1 MASTYSST
9 LRIELIGAGDQS
21 GTWGDTT
28 NSNLGTIIETA
39 ITGVQPITFA
49 DTNYT
54 LTAFNGL
61 PDEARNAVLVLGG
74 TNTATRQ
81 LITPSVEKTYI
92 VTNNTGAGVTIKT
105 SSGTGVT
112 VPNTTTQIVYC
123 DGTDFILAASRTN
136 VLAGNGINVA
146 TVGIDSTV
154 SVNTSVTT
162 TLTDIQTLTNKTL
175 TAPVLTTP
183 VLGTPASGTL
193 TNCTGLPLTTGVT
206 GQLPAVNGGVPS
218 GAVMVFAMNSVP
230 SGYLACNGTAVSRS
244 TYAALFSAIGTTWGA
259 GDGST
264 TFNLPDLRGEFV
276 RGFDAGRGADPGRS
290 FASFQDDAIRNIT
303 GFFHKIRVK
312 LNTDYSAGGA
322 IAGSTGEVSGDANL
336 GSANTVNFDFD
347 ASRVVPTANQN
358 RPRNIAMLYCIKV

>member
-9 LRIELIGAGDQS
+9 LRIELIGAGDQD

-28 NSNLGTIIETA
+28 NSNLGTIIESA
-39 ITGVQPITFA
+39 ITNVADITFSDA
-49 DTNYT
+49 ERT

-61 PDEARNAVLVLGG
+61 PDEARNAVLNLVGV
-74 TNTATRQ
+74 NTTAQ
-81 LITPSVEKTYI
+81 NLIAPAVEKTYI
-92 VTNNTGAGVTIKT
+92 VKNGTGADVTIKT
-105 SSGTGVT
+105 SGGTGVLIS
-112 VPNTTTQIVYC
+112 NGTTRIVWC
-123 DGTDFILAASRTN
+123 DGTNFYTAASQT
-136 VLAGNGINVA
+136 VVAAGNGINVS
-146 TVGIDSTV
+146 TVSDTTTV
-154 SVNTSVTT
+154 SVNTGVTA
-162 TLTDIQTLTNKTL
+162 TLTDAQTLTNKTL
-175 TAPVLTTP
+175 TAPVLTAP
-183 VLGTPASGTL
+183 VLGTPASGTF

-244 TYAALFSAIGTTWGA
+244 TYAALFAAIGTTWGA

-276 RGFDAGRGADPGRS
+276 RGFDAGRGADPGRA
-290 FASFQDDAIRNIT
+290 FASFQSDAIRNIT
-303 GFFHKIRVK
+303 GFFNKIRVK

-322 IAGSTGEVSGDANL
+322 FAGATGEVSGDANL

>member
-1 MASTYSST
+1 VCSSDLSTYSPT
-9 LRIELIGAGDQS
+9 LRIELIGNGDQS
-21 GTWGDTT
+21 GTWGETT
-28 NSNLGTIIETA
+28 NSNLGTILETA

-49 DTNYT
+49 DANYT
-54 LTAFNGL
+54 LTANNGL

-74 TNTATRQ
+74 TNTATRE

-154 SVNTSVTT
+154 SVNTSVVT
-162 TLTDIQTLTNKTL
+162 TLTGVQTLTNKTF
-175 TAPVLTTP
+175 TAP

-218 GAVMVFAMNSVP
+218 GAVMVFAMNSAP
-230 SGYLACNGTAVSRS
+230 SGYLACNGTAVSRT
-244 TYAALFSAIGTTWGA
+244 TYAALFAAIGTTYGA

-264 TFNLPDLRGEFV
+264 TFTLPDLRGEFL
-276 RGFDAGRGADPGRS
+276 RGIDNGRGVDSGRAFGS
-290 FASFQDDAIRNIT
+290 AQGDAIRNIT
-303 GFFHKIRVK
+303 GFFNKIRVK
-312 LNTDYSAGGA
+312 LNVDFSAGGA
-322 IAGSTGEVSGDANL
+322 FTGSPGEASGDAN
-336 GSANTVNFDFD
+336 
-347 ASRVVPTANQN
+347 
-358 RPRNIAMLYCIKV
+358 